1 MSKSAFLFIEV
12 LQNSC
17 QLYVKDKKWFL
28 QTEQWYYLGAVRERI
43 TSARMHNWF
52 LLNVSVSVWLLC
64 FVLLVQETEMG
75 LPKRHSM
82 LQWLCRKLLS
92 PCNFLETVGLPKI
105 LQSECSTTISFAAL
119 HIPTL
124 PYTWDVIAL
133 YYHIF
138 ALSSCTN
145 AVLTLGI
152 LPKPWD
158 SWIAYAIWLWI
169 SIMLIFMQMTVWSQA
184 AQRGSHHLLC
194 RMMFAYWCWL
204 LSVRLGYFVASY
216 KADAYNCS
224 SA

>member
-82 LQWLCRKLLS
+82 LQWLCRKLLFHLVTS
-92 PCNFLETVGLPKI
+92 LKQLVCLRFYNLGAPLQFPLQHCTFPPCLILEML
-105 LQSECSTTISFAAL
+105 LHFTTIFL
-119 HIPTL
+119 HCLLAPTL
-124 PYTWDVIAL
+124 CWPWEFCPRPEIAEW
-133 YYHIF
+133 
-138 ALSSCTN
+138 
-145 AVLTLGI
+145 
-152 LPKPWD
+152 P
-158 SWIAYAIWLWI
+158 
-169 SIMLIFMQMTVWSQA
+169 MQYGCEYQ
-184 AQRGSHHLLC
+184 
-194 RMMFAYWCWL
+194 
-204 LSVRLGYFVASY
+204 
-216 KADAYNCS
+216 
-224 SA
+224 